1 MTKTA
6 EAAKAFLDHRRIA
19 VTGVSRDPAN
29 HGGNIVYT
37 RLRDRGYEVAA
48 INPNATEVEGDPCYP
63 DLRSVPGGVEAVVIA
78 TSAQHADATMRE
90 AVDLGV
96 TDVWMHRSFGAGSVS
111 DSATAYGREH
121 GVTVIDGGCP
131 LMFGATSDG
140 GHRFVCRLLTWT
152 GKVPRTV

>member
-1 MTKTA
+1 MTKTKD
-6 EAAKAFLDHRRIA
+6 AAASFLSHRRIA

-37 RLRDRGYEVAA
+37 RLRERGYEVSA
-48 INPNATEVEGDPCYP
+48 INPNAETVEGDPCYP

-90 AVDLGV
+90 AVDLGI

-111 DSATAYGREH
+111 DTATAYGREH

-131 LMFGATSDG
+131 LMYGPTSDG
-140 GHRFVCRLLTWT
+140 GHRVMCRLLTWT